1 MPKLLFAAALAA
13 ALSLTSSPLFAQ
25 KTPAAAR
32 LSAARAQYYTP
43 TANGLNSFH
52 CNVSID
58 WKDLLTRFG
67 GKEVPDNAPYL
78 LYLKSVHLSVSD
90 DLQGKGGLEW
100 TEPGPPPEGT
110 ADGEGK
116 MRDGMKQMVG
126 GFFQSWNAY
135 MNGSMVPVADPASTV
150 TPDGDG
156 LHLHAVSE
164 GVTLDEHFDKT
175 NTLDLTHVV
184 TPAMDVTAYPTYSST
199 PDGLIVTSIRSIVKQ
214 PPTATP
220 TEITMST
227 TYATVATFQIPATM
241 RFEIKNVGTFL
252 FALSGCTVKNSTKP

>member
-1 MPKLLFAAALAA
+1 MPKLLLSALAA
-13 ALSLTSSPLFAQ
+13 ALCLSSSPSLAQ
-25 KTPAAAR
+25 KNPAAAR

-78 LYLKSVHLSVSD
+78 LYLKSIHLSVSD

-110 ADGEGK
+110 AEGEGK
-116 MRDGMKQMVG
+116 MRDGMKQMIG

-135 MNGSMVPVADPASTV
+135 MNGSMVPVADPTSTV
-150 TPDGDG
+150 TADGDG
-156 LHLHAVSE
+156 LHLHAVTDQI
-164 GVTLDEHFDKT
+164 VLDEHFDKT

-184 TPAMDVTAYPTYSST
+184 TPEMDVTAYPTYSST
-199 PDGLIVTSIRSIVKQ
+199 PDGLIVSSIRSIVKQ
-214 PPTATP
+214 PPTAPP

-227 TYATVATFQIPATM
+227 TYSKVAAFQLPATM

-252 FALSGCTVKNSTKP
+252 FNLNACTVKNPTKP